1 MKKYL
6 IPLLGALLFGGV
18 SAAAQ
23 DDHVKTGWSCIPV
36 PDVSYS
42 TDIGW
47 NFGAFGD
54 LFYYGDGST
63 YPNFIHHIA
72 LAGARS
78 TRGAWYLHGM
88 FDSKTLIPGRRFAAS
103 LTYRDC
109 TMNNFYGFNGLNTP
123 YFPELDLNAETH
135 QAYYTD
141 HRKVIR
147 SAATIWS
154 PLGNTGHLDWIGGL
168 VFRRIRISDFTH
180 DNYNSD
186 NTLYRDLTGARLIRA
201 DEAAGGTSL
210 EARLG
215 VTYDTRD
222 IELAPNKGIYGEI
235 YVNGNADLSH
245 GKYHYGQLVAHFKH
259 FIPIIF
265 GRLTFAYHLG
275 LQHQFAGQMPWY
287 NLNEISTLYYQYEEY
302 EGLCS
307 RYTLRGFHYN
317 RITASGYAWS
327 NFELRADILKFRLFN
342 QQFDLIV
349 NPFLDAGAITRRFRP
364 EEHEKLGAILDG
376 NELYRKNT
384 DGEWLHASAGIGGK
398 IHVNTNFILSL
409 EWAKG
414 FNPQLAD
421 KTLTMSTTYVF

>member
-6 IPLLGALLFGGV
+6 IPLLGALLFG
-18 SAAAQ
+18 
-23 DDHVKTGWSCIPV
+23 
-36 PDVSYS
+36 
-42 TDIGW
+42 GW

-186 NTLYRDLTGARLIRA
+186 NTLYRDLTGAGLIRA

-275 LQHQFAGQMPWY
+275 LQHQFAGQTWNTSELQRIIWKRNTFAALFPIIRMYRFLQRKPGW
-287 NLNEISTLYYQYEEY
+287 LT
-302 EGLCS
+302 GLMK
-307 RYTLRGFHYN
+307 
-317 RITASGYAWS
+317 
-327 NFELRADILKFRLFN
+327 DLF
-342 QQFDLIV
+342 F
-349 NPFLDAGAITRRFRP
+349 
-364 EEHEKLGAILDG
+364 
-376 NELYRKNT
+376 
-384 DGEWLHASAGIGGK
+384 
-398 IHVNTNFILSL
+398 
-409 EWAKG
+409 
-414 FNPQLAD
+414 
-421 KTLTMSTTYVF
+421 

>member
-186 NTLYRDLTGARLIRA
+186 NTLFGMFLFGGAAIYLVLTIIYMVLGYKKVKDWKVWMFLVSILVCVVCGCLGA
-201 DEAAGGTSL
+201 
-210 EARLG
+210 
-215 VTYDTRD
+215 
-222 IELAPNKGIYGEI
+222 
-235 YVNGNADLSH
+235 
-245 GKYHYGQLVAHFKH
+245 
-259 FIPIIF
+259 
-265 GRLTFAYHLG
+265 
-275 LQHQFAGQMPWY
+275 
-287 NLNEISTLYYQYEEY
+287 
-302 EGLCS
+302 
-307 RYTLRGFHYN
+307 
-317 RITASGYAWS
+317 
-327 NFELRADILKFRLFN
+327 
-342 QQFDLIV
+342 
-349 NPFLDAGAITRRFRP
+349 AGAIYGS
-364 EEHEKLGAILDG
+364 EWIHKL
-376 NELYRKNT
+376 
-384 DGEWLHASAGIGGK
+384 
-398 IHVNTNFILSL
+398 FI
-409 EWAKG
+409 A
-414 FNPQLAD
+414 
-421 KTLTMSTTYVF
+421 

>member
-103 LTYRDC
+103 LTYRDR
-109 TMNNFYGFNGLNTP
+109 
-123 YFPELDLNAETH
+123 ETL
-135 QAYYTD
+135 YE
-141 HRKVIR
+141 
-147 SAATIWS
+147 
-154 PLGNTGHLDWIGGL
+154 
-168 VFRRIRISDFTH
+168 RIRRRVDRMAEAGLFDEVAGLLDRGLSPDSTAMQAIG
-180 DNYNSD
+180 SD
-186 NTLYRDLTGARLIRA
+186 NTLYRDLTGAGLIRA

-235 YVNGNADLSH
+235 YVNGNADFSH

-275 LQHQFAGQMPWY
+275 FQHQFAGQMPWY

-317 RITASGYAWS
+317 RITAPGYAWG

-364 EEHEKLGAILDG
+364 EEHEKLGAVLDG